1 MKCKQS
7 KPDGQQ
13 CQANAMNG
21 SEFCYLHNPDI
32 SDEDKREAQTKG
44 GANRALTLSQ
54 PLPAIPLAVPDD
66 AILLITDT
74 IARVRAGELD
84 IKTANCIGFLTDKLL
99 KAFEVAKLNDKTE
112 FIRQVVLEKRT
123 NY

>member
-1 MKCKQS
+1 
-7 KPDGQQ
+7 
-13 CQANAMNG
+13 MNG
-21 SEFCYLHNPDI
+21 SDYCYLHNPDI
-32 SDEDKREAQTKG
+32 SDEDKREAQTRG

-54 PLPAIPLAVPDD
+54 PLPAIPVAVPDD

-112 FIRQVVLEKRT
+112 LIKQVVLEKRT

>member
-123 NY
+123 NH